1 MKRFFYICTPLRYKS
16 ERKRPGE
23 VTEWSNVPV
32 LKTGVPKGTGGSNPS
47 FTARANF
54 RIRQKFT
61 KPARSKAFSGF
72 FVFQGFQNMAIFN
85 PIDTT
90 IS

>member
-47 FTARANF
+47 FTAGK
-54 RIRQKFT
+54 RQQET
-61 KPARSKAFSGF
+61 VAFLCF
-72 FVFQGFQNMAIFN
+72 LRFN
-85 PIDTT
+85 
-90 IS
+90 SSFK